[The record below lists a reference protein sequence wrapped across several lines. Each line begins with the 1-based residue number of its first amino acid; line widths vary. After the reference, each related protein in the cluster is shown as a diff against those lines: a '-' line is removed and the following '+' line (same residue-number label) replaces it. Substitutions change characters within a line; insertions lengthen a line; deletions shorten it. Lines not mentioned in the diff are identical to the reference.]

1 MSVISLLKLSIELP
15 MGNSDIMIP
24 LVCVYIYIYI
34 YKMTCD
40 IYKGIANDIFI
51 NFFNIFILSANLLVV
66 TDDINFIA
74 SSFINFQWKLLNAIS
89 IDYY

>member
-51 NFFNIFILSANLLVV
+51 NFF
-66 TDDINFIA
+66 
-74 SSFINFQWKLLNAIS
+74 
-89 IDYY
+89 